1 MAIQAFDLRPHAP
14 SVDDTVRHE
23 VGASRG
29 IRIVTLLSL
38 SMFTMVVGQLGR
50 VPLLSA
56 GAKEAP
62 LLANDVMVAVA
73 VVAGLWLS
81 LRNRGLRI
89 DAVTLVALGF
99 AGVGGLSAL
108 MSLPRFGLSGFELAF
123 SLAYLVRWA
132 VYMALYVVVID
143 TLNPREGRQLLKAFE
158 GAVLLFAGF
167 GILQSIFLPGFAQI
181 VFPDAALYTQW
192 DPQGRRLVST
202 FLDPNLAGGLIMVAL
217 LLASARLVSGDPI
230 PLWKPGLLVTA
241 LVITMSRSSILAFV
255 AGLAVM
261 ALLVRRVTWRALAGS
276 LLAMGVGL
284 MAAPWLWRMADSFD
298 RLSLND
304 ASLLTRFVN
313 WSRAL
318 TVLADHPIVGVGFNT
333 YGFVQLRYGFADLS
347 QSAFG
352 LDGGLLFIAV
362 MTGFVGVTLYSILLF
377 LVLQACN
384 ALWSSDR
391 SSGDGSSN
399 ERSSVLDGAVGLGVA
414 AATVALLIHSL
425 FVNSII
431 YPPIM
436 QTMWILWGIV
446 VVLNRR
452 SEPGELP
459 E

>member
-1 MAIQAFDLRPHAP
+1 MALQAFDLRPRTRSA
-14 SVDDTVRHE
+14 DGTVRHE
-23 VGASRG
+23 VGANRG
-29 IRIVTLLSL
+29 VRIVALLSF

-62 LLANDVMVAVA
+62 LLANDVAVVVA

-81 LRNRGLRI
+81 LRNRDLRL

-108 MSLPRFGLSGFELAF
+108 MSLPRFGLSGFELVF
-123 SLAYLVRWA
+123 SLAYLLRWA
-132 VYMALYVVVID
+132 VYLGLYVVVID
-143 TLNPREGRQLLKAFE
+143 TLSPRDGRQLLKVFE
-158 GAVLLFAGF
+158 GAVLVFAVF

-181 VFPDAALYTQW
+181 VFPDAELYTQW

-217 LLASARLVSGDPI
+217 LLACARLVSGEPV
-230 PLWKPGLLVTA
+230 PLWRPGLLVAA
-241 LVITMSRSSILAFV
+241 LVMTMSRSSMLAFV

-276 LLAMGVGL
+276 LLAIGVGL
-284 MAAPWLWRMADSFD
+284 IAAPWLLRMADSFD

-304 ASLLTRFVN
+304 ASLLTRFAN

-318 TVLADHPIVGVGFNT
+318 AVLADHPIVGVGFNT

-362 MTGFVGVTLYSILLF
+362 MTGFVGVTLYSTVLF
-377 LVLQACN
+377 LVLQACTK
-384 ALWSSDR
+384 LWSGDR
-391 SSGDGSSN
+391 SSSDGSS
-399 ERSSVLDGAVGLGVA
+399 VIDDAVGLGVA
-414 AATVALLIHSL
+414 AATVGLVIHSL

-436 QTMWILWGIV
+436 QSMWILWGIV
-446 VVLNRR
+446 FVLNRR
-452 SEPGELP
+452 SGPGEVP
-459 E
+459 V

>member
-1 MAIQAFDLRPHAP
+1 MAIQAFDLRPQA
-14 SVDDTVRHE
+14 STTNNAGRR
-23 VGASRG
+23 GMRASRG
-29 IRIVTLLSL
+29 IPIVSLLSF
-38 SMFTMVVGQLGR
+38 SVFTMVVGQLGR

-62 LLANDVMVAVA
+62 LLANDVAVVAA

-81 LRNRGLRI
+81 LRNRGLRF
-89 DAVTLVALGF
+89 DPVTMVALSF

-123 SLAYLVRWA
+123 SLAYLIRWS
-132 VYMALYVVVID
+132 VYMALYVVVIN
-143 TLNPREGRQLLKAFE
+143 TLSPREGRKLLSVFE
-158 GAVLLFAGF
+158 GAVLVFAGF

-181 VFPDAALYTQW
+181 VFPDAELYTQW

-202 FLDPNLAGGLIMVAL
+202 FLDPNLAGGLIAVAL
-217 LLASARLVSGDPI
+217 LMACARLVSGEPLS
-230 PLWKPGLLVTA
+230 LWKPGLLVTA

-255 AGLAVM
+255 AGLAVI
-261 ALLVRRVTWRALAGS
+261 AVLVRRVTWRALAGS
-276 LLAMGVGL
+276 ILAMTVGL
-284 MAAPWLWRMADSFD
+284 LAAPWLWQMADSFNKI
-298 RLSLND
+298 SLDD

-313 WSRAL
+313 WGRAF

-333 YGFVQLRYGFADLS
+333 YGFVQLRYGFGDLT

-362 MTGFVGVTLYSILLF
+362 MTGFVGVTLYSIMLF
-377 LVLQACN
+377 IVFQTCKN
-384 ALWSSDR
+384 LWS
-391 SSGDGSSN
+391 GEGSSSVDAA
-399 ERSSVLDGAVGLGVA
+399 RVGSSDFDGAIGLGVT

-425 FVNSII
+425 FVNSIL

-446 VVLNRR
+446 FVLNRR
-452 SEPGELP
+452 SEAGEFPG
-459 E
+459 

>member
-14 SVDDTVRHE
+14 SVHETVRHE

-29 IRIVTLLSL
+29 IRVLSLLSL

-62 LLANDVMVAVA
+62 LLANDVAVAVA
-73 VVAGLWLS
+73 VVAGLWLA
-81 LRNRGLRI
+81 LRNRGIRL

-108 MSLPRFGLSGFELAF
+108 MALPRFGLTGFELAF
-123 SLAYLVRWA
+123 SLAYLLRWA

-143 TLNPREGRQLLKAFE
+143 TLTAREGRQLLKTFE
-158 GAVLLFAGF
+158 RAVLLFAGF
-167 GILQSIFLPGFAQI
+167 GILQAIFIPGFAQI
-181 VFPDAALYTQW
+181 VFPDAVLYTQW
-192 DPQGRRLVST
+192 DPQGWRLVST
-202 FLDPNLAGGLIMVAL
+202 FLDPNLAGGLIVVAL
-217 LLASARLVSGDPI
+217 LLASARLVSGEPV
-230 PLWKPGLLVTA
+230 PLWKPGLLVAA
-241 LVITMSRSSILAFV
+241 LVITLSRSSMLAFV

-261 ALLVRRVTWRALAGS
+261 AILVRRVTWRALIGS
-276 LLAMGVGL
+276 LLAIAVGL
-284 MAAPWLWRMADSFD
+284 LAAPWLLRMADSFNK
-298 RLSLND
+298 LSLDD

-333 YGFVQLRYGFADLS
+333 YGFVQLRYGFAGLT
-347 QSAFG
+347 QSTFG

-362 MTGFVGVTLYSILLF
+362 MTGFIGVTLYSILLF
-377 LVLQACN
+377 LVLQACKE
-384 ALWSSDR
+384 LWSGDRSSRDPSSSDR
-391 SSGDGSSN
+391 SP
-399 ERSSVLDGAVGLGVA
+399 VFDGAVGLGVA

-425 FVNSII
+425 FVNSIL

-446 VVLNRR
+446 FVLNRDADR
-452 SEPGELP
+452 GELP
-459 E
+459 G

>member
-1 MAIQAFDLRPHAP
+1 MAIQAFDLRPHAL
-14 SVDDTVRHE
+14 STDDTVRHE

-29 IRIVTLLSL
+29 IRIASLLSL
-38 SMFTMVVGQLGR
+38 SLFTMVVGQLGR

-99 AGVGGLSAL
+99 AGVGGVSAL

-123 SLAYLVRWA
+123 SLAYLLRWA
-132 VYMALYVVVID
+132 VYMGLYVVVID
-143 TLNPREGRQLLKAFE
+143 TLSPRDGRQLLKAFE

-167 GILQSIFLPGFAQI
+167 GILQAIFLPGFAQI
-181 VFPDAALYTQW
+181 VFPDAELYTQW

-202 FLDPNLAGGLIMVAL
+202 FLDPNLAGGLIVVAL
-217 LLASARLVSGDPI
+217 LLACARLVSGEPV
-230 PLWKPGLLVTA
+230 PLWRPGLLVTA
-241 LVITMSRSSILAFV
+241 LVITMSRSSMLAFV

-261 ALLVRRVTWRALAGS
+261 GLLVRRVTWRALAGS
-276 LLAMGVGL
+276 LLAIAVGL
-284 MAAPWLWRMADSFD
+284 LAAPWLWRMADSFNK
-298 RLSLND
+298 LSLDD

-313 WSRAL
+313 WGRAL
-318 TVLADHPIVGVGFNT
+318 RVLADHPIVGVGFNT
-333 YGFVQLRYGFADLS
+333 YGFVQLRYGFADLT

-377 LVLQACN
+377 LVLQACKE
-384 ALWSSDR
+384 LWSSDR
-391 SSGDGSSN
+391 SSSD
-399 ERSSVLDGAVGLGVA
+399 RSSVLDGAVGLGVA

-425 FVNSII
+425 FVNSIL

-446 VVLNRR
+446 FVLNRR
-452 SEPGELP
+452 SGPGELP
-459 E
+459 G

>member
-1 MAIQAFDLRPHAP
+1 
-14 SVDDTVRHE
+14 
-23 VGASRG
+23 
-29 IRIVTLLSL
+29 
-38 SMFTMVVGQLGR
+38 
-50 VPLLSA
+50 
-56 GAKEAP
+56 
-62 LLANDVMVAVA
+62 
-73 VVAGLWLS
+73 
-81 LRNRGLRI
+81 
-89 DAVTLVALGF
+89 
-99 AGVGGLSAL
+99 

-123 SLAYLVRWA
+123 SLAYLLRWA
-132 VYMALYVVVID
+132 VYMGLYVVVID

-167 GILQSIFLPGFAQI
+167 GILQSLFLPGFAQI

-192 DPQGRRLVST
+192 DPGTAPRVDVSRSESCWRADYGGSFACFRPACVGRSR
-202 FLDPNLAGGLIMVAL
+202 
-217 LLASARLVSGDPI
+217 

-241 LVITMSRSSILAFV
+241 LVITMSRSSMLAFV

-276 LLAMGVGL
+276 LLAIGVGL

-333 YGFVQLRYGFADLS
+333 YGFVQLRYGFANLS

-391 SSGDGSSN
+391 SSGDASSN
-399 ERSSVLDGAVGLGVA
+399 ERSPVLDGAVGLGVA

-425 FVNSII
+425 FVNSIL

-446 VVLNRR
+446 FVLNRR
-452 SEPGELP
+452 SGLGALP
-459 E
+459 K

>member
-1 MAIQAFDLRPHAP
+1 M
-14 SVDDTVRHE
+14 S
-23 VGASRG
+23 
-29 IRIVTLLSL
+29 LLSL

-62 LLANDVMVAVA
+62 LLANDVAVVVA
-73 VVAGLWLS
+73 VVAGLWLA
-81 LRNRGLRI
+81 LRNRGLRL

-123 SLAYLVRWA
+123 SLAYLLRWA

-143 TLNPREGRQLLKAFE
+143 TLSAREGRQLLKAFE

-167 GILQSIFLPGFAQI
+167 GILQAIFLPGFAQI
-181 VFPDAALYTQW
+181 VFPDAVLYTQW

-202 FLDPNLAGGLIMVAL
+202 FLDPNLAGGLIVVAL
-217 LLASARLVSGDPI
+217 LLASARLVSGEPVL
-230 PLWKPGLLVTA
+230 LWKPGLLVAA
-241 LVITMSRSSILAFV
+241 LVITLSRSSILAFV
-255 AGLAVM
+255 AGLAVI
-261 ALLVRRVTWRALAGS
+261 AILVRRVTWRALAGS
-276 LLAMGVGL
+276 LLAIAVGL
-284 MAAPWLWRMADSFD
+284 LAAPWLLRMADAFNK
-298 RLSLND
+298 LSLDD

-313 WSRAL
+313 WGRAL
-318 TVLADHPIVGVGFNT
+318 RVLADHPIVGVGFNT
-333 YGFVQLRYGFADLS
+333 YGFVQLRYGFADLT

-377 LVLQACN
+377 LVLQACKE
-384 ALWSSDR
+384 LWSGDLSSRDRSSSDR
-391 SSGDGSSN
+391 SP
-399 ERSSVLDGAVGLGVA
+399 VFDGAVGLGVA

-425 FVNSII
+425 FVNSLL

-446 VVLNRR
+446 FVLNRDADR
-452 SEPGELP
+452 GELP
-459 E
+459 G

>member
-1 MAIQAFDLRPHAP
+1 M
-14 SVDDTVRHE
+14 S
-23 VGASRG
+23 
-29 IRIVTLLSL
+29 LLSL

-62 LLANDVMVAVA
+62 LLANDVAVVVA
-73 VVAGLWLS
+73 VVAGLWLA
-81 LRNRGLRI
+81 LRNRGLRL

-123 SLAYLVRWA
+123 SLAYLLRWA

-143 TLNPREGRQLLKAFE
+143 TLSAREGRQLLKAFE

-167 GILQSIFLPGFAQI
+167 GILQAIFLPGFAQI
-181 VFPDAALYTQW
+181 VFPDAVLYTQW

-202 FLDPNLAGGLIMVAL
+202 FLDPNLAGGLIVVAL
-217 LLASARLVSGDPI
+217 LLASARLVSGEPV
-230 PLWKPGLLVTA
+230 PLWKPGLLVAA
-241 LVITMSRSSILAFV
+241 LVITLSRSSILAFV
-255 AGLAVM
+255 AGLAVI
-261 ALLVRRVTWRALAGS
+261 AILVRRVTWRALAGS
-276 LLAMGVGL
+276 LLAIAVGL
-284 MAAPWLWRMADSFD
+284 LAAPWLLRMADAFNK
-298 RLSLND
+298 LSLDD

-313 WSRAL
+313 WGRAL
-318 TVLADHPIVGVGFNT
+318 RVLADHPIVGVGFNT
-333 YGFVQLRYGFADLS
+333 YGFVQLRYGFADLT

-377 LVLQACN
+377 LVLQACKE
-384 ALWSSDR
+384 LWSGDLSSRDRSSSDR
-391 SSGDGSSN
+391 SP
-399 ERSSVLDGAVGLGVA
+399 VFDGAVGLGVA

-425 FVNSII
+425 FVNSLL

-446 VVLNRR
+446 FVLNRDADR
-452 SEPGELP
+452 GELP
-459 E
+459 G